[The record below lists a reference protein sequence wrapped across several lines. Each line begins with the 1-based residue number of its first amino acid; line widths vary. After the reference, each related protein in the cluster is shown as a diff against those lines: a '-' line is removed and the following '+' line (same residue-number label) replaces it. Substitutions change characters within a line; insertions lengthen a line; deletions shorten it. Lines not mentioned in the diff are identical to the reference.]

1 MQNDQAHISVDKAVE
16 TLNSKP
22 ALTIVATRV
31 KDREVFY
38 FAISN
43 KKYTLSNHEEMLA
56 EEDNLKNL
64 LEKALQDCTVFLE
77 DKYTSQKIFQI
88 VNK

>member
-1 MQNDQAHISVDKAVE
+1 MQNDQIHISVDKAIE

-22 ALTIVATRV
+22 ALTIVANRV
-31 KDREVFY
+31 KDHEIFY

-43 KKYTLSNHEEMLA
+43 QKYTLSNHKEMLA
-56 EEDNLKNL
+56 EEDNLEDL
-64 LEKALQDCTVFLE
+64 LNKALKDCVVFLE
-77 DKYTSQKIFQI
+77 DKYTSQRIFQI